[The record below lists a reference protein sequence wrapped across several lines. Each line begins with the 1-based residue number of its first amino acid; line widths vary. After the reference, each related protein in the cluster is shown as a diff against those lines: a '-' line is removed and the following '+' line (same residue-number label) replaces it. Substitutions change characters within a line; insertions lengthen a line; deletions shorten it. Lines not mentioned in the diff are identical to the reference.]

1 MTLIQTS
8 DVDDLIAPLVAF
20 RRDLHAH
27 PELGFAET
35 RTAALVVEALRLLGL
50 EVHIGVGGT
59 GVVGILRAG
68 SSDRRLALRA
78 DMDALAIEEQT
89 GLPYASRNRG
99 AFHGCGHDGHVAMLL
114 GAARHLSRTRR
125 FDGTVNFI
133 FQPAEEGLGGARAMI
148 ADGLF
153 ERFPADQVYALHNW
167 PDLPAGTAMTRPGP
181 IMAAADKFEIAVE
194 GQGGHAAQPH
204 RTPDAILAASELVAQ
219 LHTIV
224 SRRIPP
230 SASAV
235 LSITRIEG
243 GHAHNVLPA
252 AVRLTGTVRS
262 FDPAIQDQIE
272 GSMRQIA
279 GGIAL
284 ASGAKITIS
293 YNRYYPVTCNDP
305 EAAGEALAAAS
316 CVCRQAAIAP
326 EPAFTSEDFA
336 FMLQAK
342 KGAYLWLGQGREA
355 ANAPLHHPSYD
366 FNDDVIGFGMK
377 WHVALAERLLSA

>member
-167 PDLPAGTAMTRPGP
+167 PDLPAGTAMTCACLPSGP
-181 IMAAADKFEIAVE
+181 EIS
-194 GQGGHAAQPH
+194 
-204 RTPDAILAASELVAQ
+204 T
-219 LHTIV
+219 
-224 SRRIPP
+224 
-230 SASAV
+230 
-235 LSITRIEG
+235 
-243 GHAHNVLPA
+243 
-252 AVRLTGTVRS
+252 
-262 FDPAIQDQIE
+262 
-272 GSMRQIA
+272 
-279 GGIAL
+279 
-284 ASGAKITIS
+284 
-293 YNRYYPVTCNDP
+293 
-305 EAAGEALAAAS
+305 
-316 CVCRQAAIAP
+316 
-326 EPAFTSEDFA
+326 
-336 FMLQAK
+336 
-342 KGAYLWLGQGREA
+342 
-355 ANAPLHHPSYD
+355 
-366 FNDDVIGFGMK
+366 
-377 WHVALAERLLSA
+377 